1 MKDPPFGHFIAVVDR
16 FRAAANMDEDTIKRQ
31 EKKIDELTATVNR
44 LSANFD
50 AYAAQNPPAYVSV

>member
-1 MKDPPFGHFIAVVDR
+1 
-16 FRAAANMDEDTIKRQ
+16 MDEDIIVRQ

-50 AYAAQNPPAYVSV
+50 AYAAQNPPAYVSNSFKYIENTFIIAFFSLRPQT